1 MTPARAAFQRHGINT
16 EGNDTPYDKQP
27 PKERRVQGEKRMKKA
42 TITIAFDG
50 EKLDALEF
58 SLHKEHSSAQA
69 YLESAL
75 NAAYEQT
82 VPEPLREYL
91 DSKTV
96 PAAAK
101 PKRPAKTAAPR
112 PQERDQKPVPDAA
125 KEGD

>member
-1 MTPARAAFQRHGINT
+1 
-16 EGNDTPYDKQP
+16 
-27 PKERRVQGEKRMKKA
+27 MKKA
-42 TITIAFDG
+42 TITIAFDS

-75 NAAYEQT
+75 NAAYEKT

-91 DSKTV
+91 DSKAV

-101 PKRPAKTAAPR
+101 PKRTVKSAAPK
-112 PQERDQKPVPDAA
+112 PQSSELKPAA
-125 KEGD
+125 VMVKEGN

>member
-1 MTPARAAFQRHGINT
+1 
-16 EGNDTPYDKQP
+16 
-27 PKERRVQGEKRMKKA
+27 MKKA
-42 TITIAFDG
+42 TITIVFDS

-75 NAAYEQT
+75 NAAYEKT

-91 DSKTV
+91 DSKAG

-101 PKRPAKTAAPR
+101 PKRPVKPATPKAQSSEP
-112 PQERDQKPVPDAA
+112 KPVEAAA
-125 KEGD
+125 KEAG

>member
-1 MTPARAAFQRHGINT
+1 
-16 EGNDTPYDKQP
+16 
-27 PKERRVQGEKRMKKA
+27 MKKA
-42 TITIAFDG
+42 MITIAFDS

-75 NAAYEQT
+75 NAAYEKT

-91 DSKTV
+91 DSKAV

-101 PKRPAKTAAPR
+101 PKRPATPAAPR
-112 PQERDQKPVPDAA
+112 AQSSEPKPVEAAA
-125 KEGD
+125 KEVG

>member
-1 MTPARAAFQRHGINT
+1 
-16 EGNDTPYDKQP
+16 
-27 PKERRVQGEKRMKKA
+27 MKKA
-42 TITIAFDG
+42 TITIAFDS

-75 NAAYEQT
+75 NAAYEKT

-91 DSKTV
+91 DSKAA

-101 PKRPAKTAAPR
+101 PKRPAKPAAPR
-112 PQERDQKPVPDAA
+112 AQSSEPKHVEAAA
-125 KEGD
+125 KEAG